1 MAVNVVNLT
10 TTNSGLTNMSF
21 YVTKYRNTLSAEAL
35 ETLVR
40 EASPLNSTLSQSGVI
55 ITKVYR
61 PTTSNQNQSSGGST
75 NHQVVLLGVLLAI
88 AGVVILIGALV
99 CIIIVG

>member
-10 TTNSGLTNMSF
+10 TTNSGITNMSF
-21 YVTKYRNTLSAEAL
+21 YVTMYRDTLSAEAL

-40 EASPLNSTLSQSGVI
+40 GASSLNSTLSQSGVI
-55 ITKVYR
+55 LVKVYR
-61 PTTSNQNQSSGGST
+61 PTTSNQSSGGST
-75 NHQVVLLGVLLAI
+75 NHQVVVLAVLLAI
-88 AGVVILIGALV
+88 AGVVMLIAALV

>member
-10 TTNSGLTNMSF
+10 TTNSGITNMSF
-21 YVTKYRNTLSAEAL
+21 YVTVYRGTLSAEAL

-40 EASPLNSTLSQSGVI
+40 EASSLNSTLSQSGVI
-55 ITKVYR
+55 LVKVYR

-75 NHQVVLLGVLLAI
+75 NHQVVVLGVLLAI
-88 AGVVILIGALV
+88 AGVVILIAALV